1 MGKVSRYKIQV
12 EGVTYRVSVE
22 DESGEIAEVSKQEP
36 AQEAAAPVKPEPVR
50 EPAPEPARERVAITS
65 LMPGNVYDVL
75 CVPGDVVREGDTLL
89 MLEAMKMQSPIYA
102 SQDGVVNSV
111 EVQKGDIIRAGQPLV
126 YLV

>member
-1 MGKVSRYKIQV
+1 M
-12 EGVTYRVSVE
+12 
-22 DESGEIAEVSKQEP
+22 
-36 AQEAAAPVKPEPVR
+36 
-50 EPAPEPARERVAITS
+50 
-65 LMPGNVYDVL
+65 
-75 CVPGDVVREGDTLL
+75 PGDVVREGDTLL